1 MCRED
6 GDLSFVTAQ
15 QSADG
20 LWAWPLLSAFT
31 RMALEWVGRGG
42 FVHVSGCTE
51 NVCGPGRAAY
61 RGSLPRVRGWE
72 IRRCVNYSVVVD
84 RPPGTAGQPVGK
96 PEAPPRVPD
105 TRSAAPHGSLP
116 SDREVHKAV
125 YGVKS
130 AKPPGKR
137 SDGGS
142 RAGRE
147 VWPRGGAH
155 RPRRDLARRP
165 RAVAGRHGRP
175 LPSGVTEGTHT
186 VVRPPGCASPL

>member
-6 GDLSFVTAQ
+6 GDLSFVAAQ
-15 QSADG
+15 LSADG

-72 IRRCVNYSVVVD
+72 IRRCVNYSVVAD
-84 RPPGTAGQPVGK
+84 RPGPAARGAHAPGGRGE

-105 TRSAAPHGSLP
+105 TRSAATHGSLP
-116 SDREVHKAV
+116 CDREVHKAA
-125 YGVKS
+125 YG
-130 AKPPGKR
+130 GEI
-137 SDGGS
+137 GQT
-142 RAGRE
+142 
-147 VWPRGGAH
+147 PR
-155 RPRRDLARRP
+155 
-165 RAVAGRHGRP
+165 
-175 LPSGVTEGTHT
+175 
-186 VVRPPGCASPL
+186 